1 MKQTSPAM
9 ALCGPVALLALLS
22 SCSSSPAPDLKVEE
36 TAIRKADAE
45 WSKAAEARDLDR
57 TVSYYS
63 SDAQLLPPH
72 APIAVGPAAIRAAW
86 EPLLAPPLAVSWK
99 ASKVEVAKAADLA
112 YVVGTYSIAMKD
124 SHGKP
129 ADDTGK
135 LIEVWKK
142 QADGKW
148 KCVADTFNSDLP
160 IPAPPKPAKK
170 HGKATSKSKA
180 ARAH

>member
-1 MKQTSPAM
+1 MNHPSLAM
-9 ALCGPVALLALLS
+9 ALCGPVALLAILS
-22 SCSSSPAPDLKVEE
+22 SCSSSPPPDLKAEE
-36 TAIRKADAE
+36 IAIRQADAQ
-45 WSKAAEARDLDR
+45 WSKAAESGDLDR

-72 APIAVGPAAIRAAW
+72 SPIAVSSAAIRAAW
-86 EPLLAPPLAVSWK
+86 EPLLAPALAVSWK
-99 ASKVEVAKAADLA
+99 ASKVEVARSGDFA
-112 YVVGTYSIAMKD
+112 YVIGTYLIAMKD

-129 ADDTGK
+129 KDDTGK

-160 IPAPPKPAKK
+160 LPAPPKPAKK
-170 HGKATSKSKA
+170 SGKATSKTKA
-180 ARAH
+180 ARSH